1 VLPSF
6 QRFSVDVYIYDKHGL
21 YGADYP
27 RSKYEEY
34 QIEAKEALTLQLRDL
49 LRAKDRD
56 AILDFSFAFKEVR
69 DEYKTLIEEEEGR
82 WVLVYLDVDEET
94 LRQRI
99 RERRE
104 GAVDAD
110 SAFEVTEEVLA
121 RYLEGFQRPEN
132 EGETVLKIV

>member
-1 VLPSF
+1 
-6 QRFSVDVYIYDKHGL
+6 
-21 YGADYP
+21 
-27 RSKYEEY
+27 
-34 QIEAKEALTLQLRDL
+34 LTLQLRDL

-94 LRQRI
+94 LPQRI

-121 RYLEGFQRPEN
+121 KYIEGFQRPEN
-132 EGETVLKIV
+132 EGEIVLKIV